1 MEEEG
6 KKKDEEKETEKIRKD
21 GRWKRK
27 YFLSV
32 LIEKGKFYH
41 PVFQLKVLD

>member
-6 KKKDEEKETEKIRKD
+6 KKKDEEKETEKKRKD

-27 YFLSV
+27 YFLS
-32 LIEKGKFYH
+32 
-41 PVFQLKVLD
+41 D